1 MCGEYKNVST
11 VKYIAELKQRIDTAL
26 ELAAANVSKAQDR
39 MQANY
44 DKAASVRSLNPNDK
58 VLVLM
63 PTSGNRLLSTWA
75 GTYVVHKRL
84 ENNNYQILIGNRKS
98 TLHINT
104 LRKFEE
110 ANTADG
116 AAAPT
121 TMMII
126 HE

>member
-1 MCGEYKNVST
+1 
-11 VKYIAELKQRIDTAL
+11 
-26 ELAAANVSKAQDR
+26 

-44 DKAASVRSLNPNDK
+44 DKAATVRSLNPNDK

-75 GTYVVHKRL
+75 GPYVVLKRL
-84 ENNNYQILIGNRKS
+84 ENNNYQILIGKS

-121 TMMII
+121 TMMIV
-126 HE
+126 HEEPIEGEDELPAAFPASDSGNTASEVTIGSQ

>member
-1 MCGEYKNVST
+1 
-11 VKYIAELKQRIDTAL
+11 
-26 ELAAANVSKAQDR
+26 

-44 DKAASVRSLNPNDK
+44 DKAAAVRSLNPNDK

-75 GTYVVHKRL
+75 GPYVVLKRL

-98 TLHINT
+98 TFHIKT

-126 HE
+126 HEEPTEAKTSSLRRSRRAIAVTPRAR